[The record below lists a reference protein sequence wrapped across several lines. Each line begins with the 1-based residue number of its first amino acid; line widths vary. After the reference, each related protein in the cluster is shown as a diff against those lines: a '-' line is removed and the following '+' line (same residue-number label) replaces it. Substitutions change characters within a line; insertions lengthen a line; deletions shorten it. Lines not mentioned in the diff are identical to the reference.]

1 MFLKI
6 VSEISK
12 TPTRP
17 SYRLQVIAVE
27 RHAKNRVSD
36 DARKRTF

>member
-17 SYRLQVIAVE
+17 SYRLQVIAVG
-27 RHAKNRVSD
+27 RHAKNRVYD

>member
-1 MFLKI
+1 MFLI

-17 SYRLQVIAVE
+17 GYGLQVIAVE